1 MSGLSALYTH
11 TIFRCN
17 YLFIMETAP
26 YIFWPSN
33 FFISSLKSQLS
44 LEELNCKQWCT
55 ASHHRTTQL
64 SSLRHKHLNISKT
77 HMKCLICPRNLTS
90 TINVTFSFPSLQ
102 AKPTWQQEKGLSS
115 PHLQVSNINWKP
127 TQLLSLKTSLP
138 DSLNI
143 KETEKALGSQKAF
156 EERETH
162 STFKQTSLKS
172 ILHIQSLKEM

>member
-1 MSGLSALYTH
+1 
-11 TIFRCN
+11 
-17 YLFIMETAP
+17 
-26 YIFWPSN
+26 
-33 FFISSLKSQLS
+33 
-44 LEELNCKQWCT
+44 
-55 ASHHRTTQL
+55 
-64 SSLRHKHLNISKT
+64 
-77 HMKCLICPRNLTS
+77 MKCLICPRNLTS
-90 TINVTFSFPSLQ
+90 TINVTFNFPSLQ

-172 ILHIQSLKEM
+172 ILHIQSLKEMQLTQIVMNLDKLISLLTDNIHATLIDTDSTNTAFFTSSSFRNGADKHRIKKQFSFKHLLRELNSGRQILPC